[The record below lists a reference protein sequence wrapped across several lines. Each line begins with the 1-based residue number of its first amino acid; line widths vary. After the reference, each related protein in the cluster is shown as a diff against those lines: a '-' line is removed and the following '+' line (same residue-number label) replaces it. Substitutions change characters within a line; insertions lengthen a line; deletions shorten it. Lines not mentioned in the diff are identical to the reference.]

1 MRGKAGQIVGIHG
14 GTPLGFRAQMIAD
27 PERAGISS
35 WFVLKL
41 LICNAYSLARRF
53 GPPNLS
59 TDIGILS
66 EEIAARKQTANDSGG
81 FRRQARRL

>member
-1 MRGKAGQIVGIHG
+1 
-14 GTPLGFRAQMIAD
+14 MIAD
-27 PERAGISS
+27 PEQAGISS
-35 WFVLKL
+35 WFVLKS

-66 EEIAARKQTANDSGG
+66 EEIAAGKRTANGG
-81 FRRQARRL
+81 RRFFPTSEAV